1 VFPSNARSP
10 LRASHKT
17 SALIKDTR
25 ASLLNAKS
33 EVGITY
39 RTCLPRTM
47 TVRSRN
53 AVMARP
59 AVGRSNVHTHGSIA
73 PGDC

>member
-17 SALIKDTR
+17 SVLTKDTR

-33 EVGITY
+33 EVGTTY
-39 RTCLPRTM
+39 RIYLPRTM
-47 TVRSRN
+47 TVRNRN
-53 AVMARP
+53 AIMARP
-59 AVGRSNVHTHGSIA
+59 AAGRSNVHTRGSIA